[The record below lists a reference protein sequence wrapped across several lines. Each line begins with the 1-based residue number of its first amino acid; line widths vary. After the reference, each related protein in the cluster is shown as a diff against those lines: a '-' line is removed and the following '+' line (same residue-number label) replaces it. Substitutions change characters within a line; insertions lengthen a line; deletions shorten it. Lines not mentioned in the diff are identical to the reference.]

1 MCAHVALSFY
11 TCKGKKFKNP
21 LNFYRNKSDLNRVWE
36 LRVELNSA
44 NTRKKNVHSNG
55 RGCRARFSSDRSSL
69 VHLAFVIVPKSY
81 PEKVLSQ
88 ADIKPSQRE
97 IQLNSFRLYLK
108 HKLAV
113 ASGRE

>member
-1 MCAHVALSFY
+1 MQAVGSRLPMLPFRSVY
-11 TCKGKKFKNP
+11 VREKIQEQ
-21 LNFYRNKSDLNRVWE
+21 SDLDRVWE

-44 NTRKKNVHSNG
+44 NTRKKNMHSNG
-55 RGCRARFSSDRSSL
+55 HGCRARFSSDCSSL
-69 VHLAFVIVPKSY
+69 MHLAFVIVPKSY

-88 ADIKPSQRE
+88 ADIRPSQRE

-108 HKLAV
+108 HKLAI